1 MASPYKGRSKQT
13 APKSEVS
20 GWACVSVCLRRLVS
34 ESALPLAA
42 EAVPAF
48 PELPGLWE
56 RPGTATSLGFTV
68 STELNQYFYGTQR
81 TQDVILTKSIFSKWK
96 GVITQSEESI
106 RGNLKSLCKPVC
118 SYFSNYAF
126 LRGNFFSIQLYISKL
141 FKISFKII
149 KIQYSFQI
157 KQSKK

>member
-48 PELPGLWE
+48 PELPGFGNDQELPPALRLLW
-56 RPGTATSLGFTV
+56 A
-68 STELNQYFYGTQR
+68 
-81 TQDVILTKSIFSKWK
+81 
-96 GVITQSEESI
+96 QS
-106 RGNLKSLCKPVC
+106 
-118 SYFSNYAF
+118 
-126 LRGNFFSIQLYISKL
+126 
-141 FKISFKII
+141 
-149 KIQYSFQI
+149 
-157 KQSKK
+157 